1 MKSYLRLFVAL
12 FLTMS
17 LYSCHQEG
25 KDIETSTT
33 SEENLYG
40 DYHLV
45 SVLWHSNYVNL
56 DNDEFSHQDLLLEY
70 RSIPG
75 YLGPHYLASVSFDKG
90 YRGISFSLPYPV
102 LSNDNNS
109 WTCSAIE
116 TYDGVLYPDEEEYKT
131 GHFTRIPALSD
142 NTDFFLSHV
151 EEITVEIDKEKNL
164 HVSLLCSLP
173 CTLNDGSTVIKKSH
187 LSHLFVKNK

>member
-1 MKSYLRLFVAL
+1 MKSYLCFFITTCLALTLF
-12 FLTMS
+12 
-17 LYSCHQEG
+17 SCQKAVNEN
-25 KDIETSTT
+25 ETTDET
-33 SEENLYG
+33 IYG

-90 YRGISFSLPYPV
+90 YSSVSFSLPYPV

-116 TYDGVLYPDEEEYKT
+116 TYDSVLYPDEEEFKAGY
-131 GHFTRIPALSD
+131 FTRIPALSD
-142 NTDFFLSHV
+142 NTDYFLRNV
-151 EEITVEIDKEKNL
+151 EEITVEIDSEKNL
-164 HVSLLCSLP
+164 QISLLCSLP
-173 CTLNDGSTVIKKSH
+173 CTLNDGSTVIKKSY
-187 LSHLFVKNK
+187 LSHIFVKNE